1 MTTSLVTVYE
11 DQTLDVAILEME
23 SARLRHLPVVSRRNP
38 GHLEG
43 LVTHRDVLRV
53 AGRAFVEKTESRQRM
68 LQQVGVGEIM
78 RRKLHT
84 ARPGEPAA
92 AAARR
97 MLDKKIGCLPVID
110 DDGTLVGIVTEADF
124 VEFAAR
130 YLEGETHP
138 R

>member
-1 MTTSLVTVYE
+1 M
-11 DQTLDVAILEME
+11 DA
-23 SARLRHLPVVSRRNP
+23 ARLRHLPVVSRKNP
-38 GHLEG
+38 GHVEG

-53 AGRAFVEKTESRQRM
+53 AGRAFVEREESRRRM
-68 LQQVGVGEIM
+68 LQQLAVGEIM

-97 MLDKKIGCLPVID
+97 MLDKKIGCLPVVD

-130 YLEGETHP
+130 YLEGEPHA